1 MPLVMPTI
9 PKLGLAEERERL
21 LRSQA
26 PPPSVPAEANRFDQA
41 KARLETLRAQQQKP
55 EKSVPYSVR
64 KPNWW
69 AESMEHGRWDRAL
82 KLAKYWPKDD
92 GWRWCASSVDM
103 LQLLLCSFNSSCVRW
118 NEKLLRL
125 FSEQIASGF
134 HTKSYTMEMA
144 SACHGNFGW
153 CLVYLRFLAPKHWQ
167 LGQGG
172 APLGKFVG
180 LYTPLAGLIYLP

>member
-1 MPLVMPTI
+1 MPTI

-69 AESMEHGRWDRAL
+69 AESMEHGRWDSEAGQILAQRWWMKMVRIFSRHAATFAL
-82 KLAKYWPKDD
+82 
-92 GWRWCASSVDM
+92 
-103 LQLLLCSFNSSCVRW
+103 QF
-118 NEKLLRL
+118 
-125 FSEQIASGF
+125 
-134 HTKSYTMEMA
+134 
-144 SACHGNFGW
+144 
-153 CLVYLRFLAPKHWQ
+153 
-167 LGQGG
+167 
-172 APLGKFVG
+172 
-180 LYTPLAGLIYLP
+180 

>member
-1 MPLVMPTI
+1 MISPLAFLGQSKDMPLVMPTI

-69 AESMEHGRWDRAL
+69 PGELS
-82 KLAKYWPKDD
+82 
-92 GWRWCASSVDM
+92 
-103 LQLLLCSFNSSCVRW
+103 RW
-118 NEKLLRL
+118 NMGDGIVLW
-125 FSEQIASGF
+125 SWPNTG
-134 HTKSYTMEMA
+134 
-144 SACHGNFGW
+144 
-153 CLVYLRFLAPKHWQ
+153 PKMMDED
-167 LGQGG
+167 G
-172 APLGKFVG
+172 AHLQ
-180 LYTPLAGLIYLP
+180 